1 MLFRSSLTAWLISSL
16 ANHSF
21 AQLTSCGCAC
31 RVDSCYTA
39 LATTTFWP
47 AQAISDCRSFR
58 WESITVGAETVTVTG
73 SPPEGNPGLTEP
85 PNPTRT
91 IPAYAGQCTDSAA
104 YASACECIGVTATG
118 TTFIHL
124 PTATVYEIPTVPDAS
139 CGNAGLEVAIYT
151 NPYTTFEMPN
161 YPNFLPQTFKTMNP
175 DGQGTTA
182 SMGLLEAD
190 TAAPDGLT
198 PEVADVYVLN
208 YRGYFYAPTT
218 STYTFRVTNADD
230 IVLFWTGA
238 IAQSGWLRAN
248 DNGESYWSNGG
259 NPITADFQVNLNAGQ
274 YLPLRVMYANR
285 GGGGQYTFQVWDNDD
300 PSNLYV
306 KYGTAS
312 NLLVSHSCDSTAP
325 AFAEPFGQET

>member
-1 MLFRSSLTAWLISSL
+1 MLLKAYLKVWLISGL

-21 AQLTSCGCAC
+21 AQLTTCGCFC

-47 AQAISDCRSFR
+47 SQAISDCRSFR
-58 WESITVGAETVTVTG
+58 WESVTVGAETVTLTG
-73 SPPEGNPGLTEP
+73 SPPAGNPGLTEP

-91 IPAYAGQCTDSAA
+91 IPAYAGQCANSAA

-124 PTATVYEIPTVPDAS
+124 PTATVWEIPTVPDTS

-151 NPYTTFEMPN
+151 NPYTTFESG
-161 YPNFLPQTFKTMNP
+161 YSNFVPDAFKTKTP
-175 DGQGTTA
+175 DGQSTTS

-190 TAAPDGLT
+190 TATPDGLT
-198 PEVADVYVLN
+198 PAVVDDYTLN
-208 YRGYFYAPTT
+208 YRGYFYAPAT
-218 STYTFRVTNADD
+218 STYTFSVTDADD
-230 IVLFWTGA
+230 IVLFWTGT
-238 IAQSGWLRAN
+238 IAQSGWLRTN
-248 DNGESYWSNGG
+248 ENGESTWTGTTT
-259 NPITADFQVNLNAGQ
+259 PITANFQIDLNAGQ

-285 GGGGQYTFQVWDNDD
+285 GGGGKYTFEVWDNAD

-312 NLLVSHSCDSTAP
+312 NLLVSHSCDGTAP
-325 AFAEPFGQET
+325 AFTEAFGQET